1 MSKESSAD
9 PKQADHFFQV
19 MRGNRSK
26 RWPTIAG
33 GIGILLLWQIGC
45 AVLVFTVD
53 PLHRIYFQRS
63 SLITVEDEAIAAF
76 ALMVIGF
83 GPPFLALIAWRK
95 FVEQVP
101 IRTLFTGSPQ
111 FRWSLA
117 IGAAAAVAV
126 SSFASSALFDQ
137 GSLGPFETRMAQF
150 SWQDWLLLT
159 SVYSLGVLVQSTFE
173 EVFVR
178 GWLLQHISRF
188 LAHSFVAILVTTA
201 TFSIL
206 HYGHAGW
213 ATMIVT
219 FAIGLVFGYSAWRL
233 NGLEAAIGGHI
244 ANNFLSALLLGT
256 LVGGNPADMG
266 VMEGVAYGVYLL
278 GFLGFV
284 EAWARFGPSPARQG
298 AA

>member
-53 PLHRIYFQRS
+53 PLHRIYFQRGS
-63 SLITVEDEAIAAF
+63 PITVEDEAIAAF
-76 ALMVIGF
+76 ALMVVGF

-101 IRTLFTGSPQ
+101 IKTLFTGSPQ

-117 IGAAAAVAV
+117 VGAAAAVAV

-150 SWQDWLLLT
+150 SW
-159 SVYSLGVLVQSTFE
+159 
-173 EVFVR
+173 
-178 GWLLQHISRF
+178 
-188 LAHSFVAILVTTA
+188 
-201 TFSIL
+201 
-206 HYGHAGW
+206 
-213 ATMIVT
+213 
-219 FAIGLVFGYSAWRL
+219 
-233 NGLEAAIGGHI
+233 
-244 ANNFLSALLLGT
+244 
-256 LVGGNPADMG
+256 
-266 VMEGVAYGVYLL
+266 
-278 GFLGFV
+278 
-284 EAWARFGPSPARQG
+284 
-298 AA
+298 

>member
-1 MSKESSAD
+1 MSDNSPAN
-9 PKQADHFFQV
+9 PRQAHHFLHV
-19 MRGNRSK
+19 MRGNQSK
-26 RWPTIAG
+26 TWRTIAG
-33 GIGILLLWQIGC
+33 GVGILLLWQIGC
-45 AVLVFTVD
+45 TLLIYNVD
-53 PLHRIYFQRS
+53 PLYRVYFQRG
-63 SLITVEDEAIAAF
+63 SLFTVADEAIAAF
-76 ALMVIGF
+76 AMMVIGF

-95 FVEQVP
+95 FVEHLP
-101 IRTLFTGSPQ
+101 IRTLFTGSRQ

-117 IGAAAAVAV
+117 VAAAAAVAL
-126 SSFASSALFDQ
+126 SSYVSSALFDQ
-137 GSLGPFETRMAQF
+137 GSLGPFEERMVRF

-178 GWLLQHISRF
+178 GWLLQQLSRF

-206 HYGHAGW
+206 HFGHVGW
-213 ATMIVT
+213 ATLVVS
-219 FAIGLVFGYSAWRL
+219 FAIGLIFGYSAWRL

-256 LVGGNPADMG
+256 LVGGNPTDLDI
-266 VMEGVAYGVYLL
+266 MEGVAYAVYLL

-298 AA
+298 AV